1 MEKTRE
7 VSLEDLN
14 SLFARPE
21 DPLSIEAV
29 RLALAAP
36 EMIRSWSLGE
46 VKKPET
52 INYRTFK
59 PERDGLFCAR
69 IFGPAKDYE
78 CNCGKYKRMK
88 HRGITCEKCGV
99 EVIQSK
105 VRRERMGHIELA
117 CPVVHIWFLKS
128 LPSKIGNLLDLT
140 LKELEK
146 ILYFEAFV
154 VVNGGETP
162 LTKGTLLS
170 EEKYRQ
176 QREEFGDRFHAA
188 MGAEAIRDML
198 KAVDLGALSQE
209 VRGEMAKTASDA
221 KRKKLGKRLKI
232 IDAFRESGQR
242 PEWMV
247 MEVIPVLPPDLR
259 PLVHLDGGRF
269 ATSDLNDLYRRVINR
284 NNRLKRL
291 LELNAPDIIIRNE
304 KRMLQEAVDVLFENG
319 RRGRTIT
326 GPNKR
331 ALKSLSDMLKGKQG
345 RFRQNLLGKR
355 VDYSGRSVIVIGP
368 ELRLHQ
374 CGLPKQMALE
384 LFKPFIF
391 QKLVAKGYATTIKVA
406 KRLVDR
412 ETPEVWDI
420 LDEVVK
426 EHPVMLNRAP
436 TLHRLGIQAFEPL
449 LIEGKAIQ
457 LHPLV
462 CTAFNADFDGDQMAV
477 HVPLSIESQIE
488 ARTLMMSTNNILSP
502 ANGDP
507 IIVPTQ
513 DIVLGL
519 YYLTRERPFAKGER
533 VTKNDKRPLPFASP
547 EEVRVA
553 YDQGEA
559 HLQAR
564 VPVRINGKV
573 YNTTVGRV
581 LLWEIVPRE
590 LPFELINSTM
600 TKREIRKLT
609 AACYRKCGIKA
620 TVILAD
626 QLKNLGYKY
635 ASQAGISISINDM
648 KIPRRKA
655 EILRDAQ
662 VEVTQ
667 VEEQYQDGL
676 ITEGE
681 KYNKVVDIWAKATDE
696 IALEMMG
703 DMSREVITVEEEDP
717 ETGAKQVHQ
726 EEITSFNPIFM
737 MADSGARGSK
747 DQMKQLAGMRG
758 LMAKPSGEIIE
769 TPITANF
776 REGLTV
782 LQYFISTHGARK
794 GLADTALKTANS
806 GYLTRRLVDVAQDA
820 VITEVDCGTIDG
832 IYVTPLVEGGEIIE
846 RVGDRVLGRTAL
858 EDVVDPHTREVLV
871 QANYEIDEDAV
882 ARIEEAGLEKVMIR
896 SVLTCQSR
904 WGVCA
909 KCYGR
914 DLAHG
919 TSVSIGEAIG
929 ILAAQ
934 SIGEPGTQ
942 LTMRTFH
949 IGGTAARRAELS
961 EHRARVKGHV
971 RFDKMKFVTDRSAE
985 LVNLS
990 RQAELVIVSEK
1001 ENLEKQEPRERFPL
1015 AYGAHL
1021 KVLEG
1026 QEVEPGQLLAEWD
1039 PFTNPIL
1046 TEVGGIIKF
1055 GDIIEHVTMKEVVDM
1070 VTQKS
1075 SRQVIESKDPDLK
1088 PRISIK
1094 DEANRTLTIP
1104 GTLAVARYFLPLRAI
1119 LMVAEGDAVFPG
1131 DVIAKI
1137 PRETTKTKDITGGL
1151 PRVAELFEV
1160 RKPKETAI
1168 ITEISGAVSFGK
1180 HIKGKRKILVT
1191 PEVGKPKE
1199 YLIPKGKH
1207 VAVQEGDYVRA
1218 GEPLMDGSANP
1229 HDILNISGLKELARY
1244 LVDEVQEVYRLQGV
1258 KINDKHIEVIVR
1270 QMLRRIKVV
1279 DPGDTDFLI
1288 GEQVEKWVFEE
1299 KNDQVLAQ
1307 GGRPA
1312 TGEPLLLGITKAS
1325 LTTESWISAASFQET
1340 TKVLADAA
1348 VQGKVDHLRGLKENV
1363 IMGRLIPA
1371 GTGLPQYREMDIKL
1385 TVEEPLLPEP
1395 EFVEEAG
1402 AAAVIPEAET
1412 PPMP

>member
-1 MEKTRE
+1 MEKMRE
-7 VSLEDLN
+7 VALEDLN

-21 DPLSIEAV
+21 DPIAIEAV
-29 RLALAAP
+29 RLSLSSA
-36 EMIRSWSLGE
+36 EMIRSWSFGE

-59 PERDGLFCAR
+59 PERDGLFCAK

-154 VVNGGETP
+154 VVDGGDTT
-162 LTKGTLLS
+162 LTKGMLLS
-170 EEKYRQ
+170 EENYRKN
-176 QREEFGDRFHAA
+176 REEFGDRFKAG
-188 MGAEAIRDML
+188 MGAEAIREML
-198 KAVDLGALSQE
+198 KVVELEPLAVV
-209 VRGEMAKTASDA
+209 VRHEMIKTSSDA
-221 KRKKLGKRLKI
+221 KRKKLAKRLKI

-355 VDYSGRSVIVIGP
+355 VDYSGRSVIVVGP

-391 QKLVAKGYATTIKVA
+391 HKLVAKGYATTIKVA

-420 LDEVVK
+420 LDEVVR

-477 HVPLSIESQIE
+477 HVPLSIEAQIE
-488 ARTLMMSTNNILSP
+488 ARALMMSTNNVLSP

-507 IIVPTQ
+507 IIIPSQ

-533 VTKNDKRPLPFASP
+533 VATDGKQPMPFFGP

-553 YDQGEA
+553 YDQGEV
-559 HLQAR
+559 HMQAR
-564 VPVRINGKV
+564 IPVRIDGKI

-581 LLWEIVPRE
+581 ILREI
-590 LPFELINSTM
+590 LPEGLSFDLINKTM
-600 TKREIRKLT
+600 NKREIRKLVSHS
-609 AACYRKCGIKA
+609 YRTCGIKD
-620 TVILAD
+620 TVIFAD
-626 QLKNLGYKY
+626 QLKNLGYKF
-635 ASQAGISISINDM
+635 ATQAGISISIKDM
-648 KIPRRKA
+648 VIPSRKPV
-655 EILRDAQ
+655 ILKQ
-662 VEVTQ
+662 SQTEVNQ
-667 VEEQYQDGL
+667 VEEQYQEGL

-681 KYNKVVDIWAKATDE
+681 KYNKVVDIWAKATEE
-696 IALEMMG
+696 IAAEMMAE
-703 DMSREVITVEEEDP
+703 MAREVLSVELPDP
-717 ETGAKQVHQ
+717 ENPEKTILHT
-726 EEITSFNPIFM
+726 EEVDSFNPVFM

-747 DQMKQLAGMRG
+747 DQMRQLAGMRG

-782 LQYFISTHGARK
+782 LQYFSSTHGARK

-820 VITEVDCGTIDG
+820 VITEEDCGTIDG
-832 IYVTPLVEGGEIIE
+832 INVTPLVEGGEVIE
-846 RVGDRVLGRTAL
+846 RVSDRVLGRVAL
-858 EDVVDPHTREVLV
+858 EDIIDPHTGEVLV
-871 QANYEIDEDAV
+871 LANEEIDEEATR
-882 ARIEEAGLEKVMIR
+882 RIEESGLEKLQIR
-896 SVLTCQSR
+896 SVLTCQTR
-904 WGVCA
+904 RGVCA

-914 DLAHG
+914 DLGHG
-919 TSVSIGEAIG
+919 TSVSMGEAIG

-949 IGGTAARRAELS
+949 IGGTASRRAEAS
-961 EHRARVKGHV
+961 VHVARVQGWV
-971 RFDKMKFVTDRSAE
+971 RFENMKSVTDRYGD

-990 RQAELVIVSEK
+990 RQAELLLVSEK
-1001 ENLEKQEPRERFPL
+1001 GIERERYPL
-1015 AYGAHL
+1015 SYGAHV
-1021 KVLEG
+1021 KVTEG
-1026 QEVEPGQLLAEWD
+1026 QEVQAGQVLAEWD
-1039 PFTNPIL
+1039 PFTNAML
-1046 TEVGGIIKF
+1046 TEVGGTIKF
-1055 GDIIEHVTMKEVVDM
+1055 GDIIDNISVQERVDPVTGKA
-1070 VTQKS
+1070 
-1075 SRQVIESKDPDLK
+1075 SRLIVESKDAELR
-1088 PRISIK
+1088 PRISVKNIEGQTAK
-1094 DEANRTLTIP
+1094 IP
-1104 GTLAVARYFLPLRAI
+1104 GSIASARYFMPVGAI
-1119 LMVAEGDAVFPG
+1119 IMVNEHDEVSPG

-1168 ITEISGAVSFGK
+1168 ISEISGVVSFGK
-1180 HIKGKRKILVT
+1180 HIKGKRKIIVA

-1218 GEPLMDGSANP
+1218 GDALMDGSANP
-1229 HDILNISGLKELARY
+1229 HDILNIRGLKELARY

-1279 DPGDTDFLI
+1279 TPGDTDFLI

-1299 KNDQVLAQ
+1299 KNDLALAQ
-1307 GGRPA
+1307 GKQPA

-1348 VQGKVDHLRGLKENV
+1348 VQGKIDYLRGLKENV

-1371 GTGLPQYREMDIKL
+1371 GTGLDQYRRLDIKMSEDATAEL
-1385 TVEEPLLPEP
+1385 PLPEAL
-1395 EFVEEAG
+1395 EVD
-1402 AAAVIPEAET
+1402 VTLEAEVAAL
-1412 PPMP
+1412 PEQ